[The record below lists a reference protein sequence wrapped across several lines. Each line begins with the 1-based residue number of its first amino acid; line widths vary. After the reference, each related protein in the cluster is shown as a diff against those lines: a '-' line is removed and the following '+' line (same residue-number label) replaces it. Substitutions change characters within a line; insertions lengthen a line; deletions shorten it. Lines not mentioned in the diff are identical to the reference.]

1 MFKDYMVNESSEF
14 STMENNPMIFTL
26 IIPRFITCNDVKTI
40 KEDKV
45 LKNAVD
51 KVEKFIKTLSNKAV
65 KELKQSNKPYAVMDM
80 FKLSKNYKDTF
91 DKYFAEYK
99 KRHADS
105 NLKLVL
111 MGKEMIK
118 VPKRDDIISLGFVS
132 EEDELIF
139 KRGRNNNIG
148 SKRPCRL

>member
-14 STMENNPMIFTL
+14 SSMENNPMIFTL

-51 KVEKFIKTLSNKAV
+51 IVEKFIKTLPNKAV
-65 KELKQSNKPYAVMDM
+65 KDLKEYTKPYTVMDM

-91 DKYFAEYK
+91 DKYFVEFKSVVCNAETNFIKCMELDKKFNELYNSPEFLAYK
-99 KRHADS
+99 
-105 NLKLVL
+105 NTL
-111 MGKEMIK
+111 
-118 VPKRDDIISLGFVS
+118 
-132 EEDELIF
+132 
-139 KRGRNNNIG
+139 
-148 SKRPCRL
+148 

>member
-99 KRHADS
+99 SIICNTETNFIKCMELDKKFNELFDS
-105 NLKLVL
+105 PELVAY
-111 MGKEMIK
+111 
-118 VPKRDDIISLGFVS
+118 
-132 EEDELIF
+132 
-139 KRGRNNNIG
+139 RNT
-148 SKRPCRL
+148 L